1 MLVLELTDL
10 TFCNLQNSINVTK
23 GKVNIMQ
30 LNGNTILITGGTSGI
45 GLALAKRFSD
55 LGNQILVCGTNA
67 KKLEEIQK
75 TYPKW
80 GTYLR
85 DISKPDERE
94 KLFQE
99 TTKDFP
105 ELNVLF
111 NNAGIQRYPK
121 LSELESWTDLGK
133 EIDVNLGA
141 PIHLSML
148 FAKHLFAKKNAA
160 ILNTT
165 SGLSHIPLAYA
176 PVYSAT
182 KAALHSFTLTLR
194 FQFRNQPIEVIEV
207 SPPMVD
213 TDLGIPN
220 THTAGLNL
228 EEYADSVME
237 GLRNGNLEITT
248 GFSTV
253 SANASREQKNEIF
266 LSMNQARSASN

>member
-1 MLVLELTDL
+1 M
-10 TFCNLQNSINVTK
+10 
-23 GKVNIMQ
+23 MQ

-67 KKLEEIQK
+67 KKMEEISK
-75 TYPKW
+75 SHPSW
-80 GTYLR
+80 GTYLF
-85 DISKPDERE
+85 DISRPEERE
-94 KLFQE
+94 KLFE
-99 TTKDFP
+99 KTTKDFP

-111 NNAGIQRYPK
+111 NNAGMQRYPK
-121 LSELESWTDLGK
+121 LGEVEPWADLGK
-133 EIDVNLGA
+133 EIDVNLGG

-228 EEYADSVME
+228 DEYADGVME
-237 GLRNGNLEITT
+237 GLRNGDLEITT

-266 LSMNQARSASN
+266 LSMNGARSASN

>member
-1 MLVLELTDL
+1 
-10 TFCNLQNSINVTK
+10 
-23 GKVNIMQ
+23 MQ

-45 GLALAKRFSD
+45 GLALAKRFSE
-55 LGNQILVCGTNA
+55 LGNQILVCGTNET
-67 KKLEEIQK
+67 KMEEIRK
-75 TYPKW
+75 SFPKW
-80 GTYLR
+80 GTYLF
-85 DISKPDERE
+85 DISRPEERE
-94 KLFQE
+94 KLFQQ

-111 NNAGIQRYPK
+111 NNAGMQRYPK
-121 LSELESWTDLGK
+121 LGELEPWANLGK

-253 SANASREQKNEIF
+253 TANASREQKNEIF

>member
-1 MLVLELTDL
+1 M
-10 TFCNLQNSINVTK
+10 K
-23 GKVNIMQ
+23 

-55 LGNQILVCGTNA
+55 LGNQILVCGSNA
-67 KKLEEIQK
+67 QKMEEIQK
-75 TYPKW
+75 QYPNWATYICDVSRPE
-80 GTYLR
+80 
-85 DISKPDERE
+85 ERVR
-94 KLFQE
+94 LFQE
-99 TTKDFP
+99 TTKDYP
-105 ELNVLF
+105 KLNVLF
-111 NNAGIQRYPK
+111 NNAGMQRYPK
-121 LSELESWTDLGK
+121 LSEAEPWADLGK
-133 EIDVNLGA
+133 EIDVNFGA

-148 FAKHLFAKKNAA
+148 FAKHLFVNENAA

-194 FQFRNQPIEVIEV
+194 YQFRNQPIEVIEV

-228 EEYADSVME
+228 DVYADGVIE
-237 GLRNGNLEITT
+237 GLRNGDLEITT

-253 SANASREQKNEIF
+253 SARASREQKDELF
-266 LSMNQARSASN
+266 LSLNQARS